1 MNKKKFWLRKISTVT
16 ARTFTAKLI
25 VAVIEGTCI
34 FHLSF
39 LTLAKPVFISVI
51 VNKID
56 TKSGVSFVFVFGCKY
71 AKYTKHKNIL
81 G

>member
-39 LTLAKPVFISVI
+39 LTLAKTSVYLSHCQQ
-51 VNKID
+51 N
-56 TKSGVSFVFVFGCKY
+56 
-71 AKYTKHKNIL
+71 
-81 G
+81 